1 MSIKEDLKK
10 SINASENGLAL
21 SALVGEF
28 PDTSRRTLQRHLKNL
43 VDQQQIEASG
53 KGRARIYRGIS
64 KATASTSDNTIDAMF
79 SADSAEI
86 LRYINQPITERTPVG
101 YQFEFLEEYQP
112 NKTHYL
118 SKPLR
123 KRLWEMGKTDPK
135 DAPAGTYT
143 REILNRLLIDLSWA
157 SSQLEGNTYSILDTR
172 TLIEQGTA
180 AKGKDAIETQMI
192 LNHKSSIEFLVDNID
207 TVKFDRHTILNLH
220 SILSENLLAN
230 PADEG
235 RIRQQAVDITSSAYR
250 PLSVPSQVE
259 LQFDLILKKADVIK
273 DAFEQS
279 FFIMVH
285 LPYLQPFIDV
295 NKRTSRLAAN
305 LSLFRAN
312 LCPLTFL
319 GLPENSYTSSMIGIY
334 ETTRVEALRDVYAW
348 SYERSTQ
355 EYLSIK
361 QNMTA
366 PDPLRLEWRSL
377 IKQTMHEVLVKP
389 ELDPLP
395 FIRSSVAKVALKD
408 RENIEALII
417 EEMRRVHVG
426 VLARYGV
433 TPSQFSQWVAVHRKN
448 EQKDR
453 P

>member
-10 SINASENGLAL
+10 SITASENGLAL
-21 SALVGEF
+21 SALVEEF
-28 PDTSRRTLQRHLKNL
+28 PDISRRTLQRHLKDL
-43 VDQQQIEASG
+43 VDQQRIEAAG
-53 KGRARIYRGIS
+53 MGRARIYRGIS
-64 KATASTSDNTIDAMF
+64 KAAASTSDNTIDAMF

-86 LRYINQPITERTPVG
+86 LRYINLPITERTPVG

-180 AKGKDAIETQMI
+180 AKGKDEIETQMI

-235 RIRQQAVDITSSAYR
+235 RIRQQAVDITSSASFT
-250 PLSVPSQVE
+250 LS
-259 LQFDLILKKADVIK
+259 
-273 DAFEQS
+273 
-279 FFIMVH
+279 
-285 LPYLQPFIDV
+285 
-295 NKRTSRLAAN
+295 R
-305 LSLFRAN
+305 
-312 LCPLTFL
+312 
-319 GLPENSYTSSMIGIY
+319 
-334 ETTRVEALRDVYAW
+334 
-348 SYERSTQ
+348 
-355 EYLSIK
+355 
-361 QNMTA
+361 
-366 PDPLRLEWRSL
+366 
-377 IKQTMHEVLVKP
+377 
-389 ELDPLP
+389 
-395 FIRSSVAKVALKD
+395 
-408 RENIEALII
+408 
-417 EEMRRVHVG
+417 
-426 VLARYGV
+426 
-433 TPSQFSQWVAVHRKN
+433 
-448 EQKDR
+448 
-453 P
+453 

>member
-1 MSIKEDLKK
+1 
-10 SINASENGLAL
+10 
-21 SALVGEF
+21 
-28 PDTSRRTLQRHLKNL
+28 
-43 VDQQQIEASG
+43 
-53 KGRARIYRGIS
+53 
-64 KATASTSDNTIDAMF
+64 
-79 SADSAEI
+79 
-86 LRYINQPITERTPVG
+86 
-101 YQFEFLEEYQP
+101 
-112 NKTHYL
+112 
-118 SKPLR
+118 
-123 KRLWEMGKTDPK
+123 MGKTDPT

-157 SSQLEGNTYSILDTR
+157 SSKLEGNTYSILDTR

-220 SILSENLLAN
+220 STLSENLLAN

-235 RIRQQAVDITSSAYR
+235 RIRQQAVDINSSAYR
-250 PLSVPSQVE
+250 PLSIPNQVE
-259 LQFDLILKKADVIK
+259 IQFDLVLKKADAIE

-279 FFIMVH
+279 FFIMIH

-319 GLPENSYTSSMIGIY
+319 GLPENSYSSAMIGIY
-334 ETTRVEALRDVYAW
+334 EMTRVEALRDVYTW

-361 QNMTA
+361 QNMAA
-366 PDPLRLEWRSL
+366 PDPLRLQWRTL
-377 IKQTMHEVLVKP
+377 IKQTMHEVLVQP

-395 FIRSSVAKVALKD
+395 FIRSSVAKVTLKD
-408 RENIEALII
+408 RESIEALII

-433 TPSQFSQWVAVHRKN
+433 TPSQFSQWVAVHRKK
-448 EQKDR
+448 E
-453 P
+453 

>member
-1 MSIKEDLKK
+1 MSIKKDLKK

-28 PDTSRRTLQRHLKNL
+28 PDTSRRTLQRHLKDL

-192 LNHKSSIEFLVDNID
+192 LNHKLSIEFLVDNID

-319 GLPENSYTSSMIGIY
+319 GLPENSYTVS
-334 ETTRVEALRDVYAW
+334 V
-348 SYERSTQ
+348 RS
-355 EYLSIK
+355 
-361 QNMTA
+361 
-366 PDPLRLEWRSL
+366 
-377 IKQTMHEVLVKP
+377 
-389 ELDPLP
+389 
-395 FIRSSVAKVALKD
+395 
-408 RENIEALII
+408 
-417 EEMRRVHVG
+417 
-426 VLARYGV
+426 
-433 TPSQFSQWVAVHRKN
+433 
-448 EQKDR
+448 R